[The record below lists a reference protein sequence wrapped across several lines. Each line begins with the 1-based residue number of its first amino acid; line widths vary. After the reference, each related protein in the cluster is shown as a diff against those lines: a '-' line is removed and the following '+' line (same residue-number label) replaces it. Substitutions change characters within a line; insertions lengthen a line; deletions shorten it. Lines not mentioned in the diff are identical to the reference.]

1 MKLRLRVH
9 RTRVRLCMTTTIMVL
24 GLVPTSPA
32 IQTTAQNGPVEVSV
46 RMTPE
51 APVIGDAL
59 HLEIEVIA
67 DPGVELLMPEFGE
80 ALERFK
86 VVDFVPREK
95 LDPNGQIRSQQ
106 RYTLRV
112 PSSGPHQIP
121 SILVEFV
128 DRRPGKPTAP
138 DGQDAYE
145 ILTDPIPFAVQS
157 MLPEAA
163 AAELSPPL
171 GRLDP
176 LQSPTTP
183 LWPWV
188 IGLLL
193 TALVGL
199 PLGIRK
205 LRTLRDQAAV
215 RSAWE
220 IARMELDE
228 LLTGPLPDKENID
241 AYFVR
246 LSGIVR
252 TYIEARF
259 GVRSPELTTER
270 FLEAASDSPELSES
284 HQLLLRDLLLQ
295 CDLVKFAQVVP
306 AQSTIQ
312 DIIALAGRFID
323 ETREQPKPEA
333 IP

>member
-1 MKLRLRVH
+1 M
-9 RTRVRLCMTTTIMVL
+9 
-24 GLVPTSPA
+24 
-32 IQTTAQNGPVEVSV
+32 
-46 RMTPE
+46 
-51 APVIGDAL
+51 
-59 HLEIEVIA
+59 
-67 DPGVELLMPEFGE
+67 
-80 ALERFK
+80 
-86 VVDFVPREK
+86 
-95 LDPNGQIRSQQ
+95 
-106 RYTLRV
+106 
-112 PSSGPHQIP
+112 
-121 SILVEFV
+121 
-128 DRRPGKPTAP
+128 
-138 DGQDAYE
+138 
-145 ILTDPIPFAVQS
+145 
-157 MLPEAA
+157 
-163 AAELSPPL
+163 
-171 GRLDP
+171 
-176 LQSPTTP
+176 
-183 LWPWV
+183 

-312 DIIALAGRFID
+312 EIIALAGRFID
-323 ETREQPKPEA
+323 ETREPPKPEA

>member
-1 MKLRLRVH
+1 MKQRLRVH
-9 RTRVRLCMTTTIMVL
+9 RARLRLCVTTVMLTL
-24 GLVPTSPA
+24 GLVQASQA
-32 IQTTAQNGPVEVSV
+32 IQTTAQNGPVEVSI
-46 RMTPE
+46 RMNPE

-95 LDPNGQIRSQQ
+95 LDPNGQIQSQQ

-128 DRRPGKPTAP
+128 DRRPGRPPAP

-145 ILTDPIPFAVQS
+145 ILTDPIPFDVGS
-157 MLPEAA
+157 VLPEAA

-176 LQSPTTP
+176 IQSPMTP
-183 LWPWV
+183 HWPWV

-193 TALVGL
+193 AGLVGL
-199 PLGIRK
+199 PWGFRK
-205 LRTLRDQAAV
+205 LRAIRDQAAV

-220 IARMELDE
+220 IARTELDD
-228 LLTGPLPDKENID
+228 LLKGPLPNKENID
-241 AYFVR
+241 AYFVQ

-252 TYIEARF
+252 TYLEARF

-306 AQSTIQ
+306 AASTIQ
-312 DIIALAGRFID
+312 DIISLAGRFID
-323 ETREQPKPEA
+323 ETREQPTREA
-333 IP
+333 NP